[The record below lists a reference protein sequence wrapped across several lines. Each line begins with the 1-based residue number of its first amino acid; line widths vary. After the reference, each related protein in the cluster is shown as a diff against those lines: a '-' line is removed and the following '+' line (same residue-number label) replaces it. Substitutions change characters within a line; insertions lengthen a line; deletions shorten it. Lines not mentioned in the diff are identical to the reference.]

1 MNWSDLGHTLSTTG
15 LAGLLLGLGLL
26 LLGEFQQP
34 RLRGA
39 GLAQLLEDPRVL
51 KKLVQSHLVKLGL
64 GKHCWLRLNGCKL
77 LDRVPWSGEDPL
89 QCCQ

>member
-1 MNWSDLGHTLSTTG
+1 MNMSDLGHTLSTTG

-51 KKLVQSHLVKLGL
+51 KKLVQSI
-64 GKHCWLRLNGCKL
+64 W
-77 LDRVPWSGEDPL
+77 
-89 QCCQ
+89 